1 MAVNWQ
7 GCGGRGWF
15 PKVKEI
21 AVARKRE
28 IPHRRLWWLCLSP
41 TSKQKVRKNVML
53 TETKV

>member
-15 PKVKEI
+15 PKAKEI
-21 AVARKRE
+21 AVDRKRE